1 MGRNRYLWSLRVI
14 PVLFIY
20 LSIMAT
26 GHVCFPVLAITSSSP
41 CLNWSVLLCKILI
54 FIISCDILKSQGLR
68 QISSLNRR
76 NPENANRHAVASRR
90 SAREPD
96 LSASLT
102 IASNISTVTG
112 SFLAVGLAR
121 ERCRPSSVAFTNGS
135 TEGELKP
142 AVVCT
147 QDTALHASSTD
158 ALELD
163 YSLRC
168 CRNRAK
174 RCGFARIHSRPL
186 EIAQIFHLLK
196 ARRYFVTVLFAR
208 LRRMVAGN
216 LLAKVCNS
224 GSSSSSISLQLPW
237 AFTSVDNKT

>member
-1 MGRNRYLWSLRVI
+1 
-14 PVLFIY
+14 
-20 LSIMAT
+20 MAT

-76 NPENANRHAVASRR
+76 NPENANRHAIASWR
-90 SAREPD
+90 SAREPS

-142 AVVCT
+142 AVVCA

-158 ALELD
+158 ALHF
-163 YSLRC
+163 SLRC
-168 CRNRAK
+168 CRYREK
-174 RCGFARIHSRPL
+174 SCSFAGIHSRPL

-208 LRRMVAGN
+208 LRKMVADN

-224 GSSSSSISLQLPW
+224 AHRS
-237 AFTSVDNKT
+237 AFNFHGPSHL